1 MDIKKIKV
9 GNHSIKISDSNKL
22 NVSSEDKA
30 MDKRVTA
37 AVRSAINKA
46 NVCNKPVA
54 KYNIRT
60 KKAYVE
66 QTNGEKKYVI

>member
-9 GNHSIKISDSNKL
+9 GNHSIKISDSNEL

>member
-9 GNHSIKISDSNKL
+9 GNHSIKISDSNEL

-66 QTNGEKKYVI
+66 QTNGVI